1 MKVRPNISALL
12 AAGCV
17 MAISLPSRMVAE
29 ISDEDFK
36 ALKEQVQ
43 QLSGKVQKLEQVHEQ
58 DQQTHELDQKQ
69 IQQLQQ
75 QLGKA
80 QETASDAQ
88 EKARAAT
95 KMGKK
100 VQQLEEQVGETQKTV
115 AEGKAVSGAQVQPI
129 APVAAG
135 PLALHNFVITG
146 DAEVQFGKTQGQH
159 SAFTLA
165 DFAPIFLFR
174 ANDNILFEAGFD
186 VRLQNGSV
194 TLLNGQTGNSG
205 STTTIS
211 LSFATLDYM
220 LNDYVTLVAG
230 DMLLPLGTYAERS
243 AGWLNKIPDD
253 PLPRSVLPGSGVGAQ
268 LRGGIPIGQTGQ
280 QVNYSFYVA
289 NGPGSVDGSGNAT
302 FVDSSGSVLR
312 NLDFG
317 NVGIQSNGNRGNL
330 HGDPG
335 GGGRIGWFFPLK
347 PHYDLELGVSGQTGP
362 WNNRGN
368 RLWSAAVVDAAL
380 HITPYFELKGEYINT
395 WVETNDRG
403 TLSPR
408 GWWIQGGYKL
418 AGLNLNL
425 PFINNVELVS
435 RFDRVDDGLGT
446 RSHRETI
453 GYVYYLTNT
462 LWFEGDYEWVH
473 SRGPAAL
480 PGSEWVFQLSY
491 GF

>member
-1 MKVRPNISALL
+1 MRVNLSALL
-12 AAGCV
+12 LAGCV
-17 MAISLPSRMVAE
+17 MGISVPSRMVAE

-43 QLSGKVQKLEQVHEQ
+43 QLNDKVQKLEQTHEL
-58 DQQTHELDQKQ
+58 DQQTHQLDQKQ

-80 QETASDAQ
+80 QETAADAQ
-88 EKARAAT
+88 EKAGAAT
-95 KMGKK
+95 KMGKR
-100 VQQLEEQVGETQKTV
+100 VQKLEEQVGETQKTV
-115 AEGKAVSGAQVQPI
+115 TEGKAVSGPQVQPI
-129 APVAAG
+129 APVPSG

-205 STTTIS
+205 STTTID

-220 LNDYVTLVAG
+220 LNDYVTVVAG

-253 PLPRSVLPGSGVGAQ
+253 PIPRSVLPSSGVGAQ

-302 FVDSSGSVLR
+302 FVDSSGSVLP

-425 PFINNVELVS
+425 PFINNIELVS

>member
-43 QLSGKVQKLEQVHEQ
+43 QLSGKVQKLE
-58 DQQTHELDQKQ
+58 
-69 IQQLQQ
+69 QLQQ

-220 LNDYVTLVAG
+220 LNDYVKLVAG
-230 DMLLPLGTYAERS
+230 DMLLPLG
-243 AGWLNKIPDD
+243 P
-253 PLPRSVLPGSGVGAQ
+253 
-268 LRGGIPIGQTGQ
+268 
-280 QVNYSFYVA
+280 
-289 NGPGSVDGSGNAT
+289 
-302 FVDSSGSVLR
+302 
-312 NLDFG
+312 
-317 NVGIQSNGNRGNL
+317 
-330 HGDPG
+330 
-335 GGGRIGWFFPLK
+335 
-347 PHYDLELGVSGQTGP
+347 
-362 WNNRGN
+362 
-368 RLWSAAVVDAAL
+368 
-380 HITPYFELKGEYINT
+380 
-395 WVETNDRG
+395 
-403 TLSPR
+403 
-408 GWWIQGGYKL
+408 
-418 AGLNLNL
+418 
-425 PFINNVELVS
+425 
-435 RFDRVDDGLGT
+435 
-446 RSHRETI
+446 
-453 GYVYYLTNT
+453 
-462 LWFEGDYEWVH
+462 
-473 SRGPAAL
+473 
-480 PGSEWVFQLSY
+480 
-491 GF
+491 

>member
-1 MKVRPNISALL
+1 ME
-12 AAGCV
+12 
-17 MAISLPSRMVAE
+17 ISLPSRMVAE

-36 ALKEQVQ
+36 TLKEQVQ
-43 QLSGKVQKLEQVHEQ
+43 QLSDKVQKLEQTHEL
-58 DQQTHELDQKQ
+58 DRQTHELDQKQ

-80 QETASDAQ
+80 QETAADAQ

-100 VQQLEEQVGETQKTV
+100 VQQLEEQVSETQKTV

-129 APVAAG
+129 APLAAG

-205 STTTIS
+205 STTTIN

-220 LNDYVTLVAG
+220 LNDYVTVVAG
-230 DMLLPLGTYAERS
+230 DMLLPLGTYAEQS

-253 PLPRSVLPGSGVGAQ
+253 PLPRSVLPSSGVGAQ

-302 FVDSSGSVLR
+302 FVDTSGSVLP

-380 HITPYFELKGEYINT
+380 HITPT
-395 WVETNDRG
+395 
-403 TLSPR
+403 S
-408 GWWIQGGYKL
+408 
-418 AGLNLNL
+418 
-425 PFINNVELVS
+425 S
-435 RFDRVDDGLGT
+435 
-446 RSHRETI
+446 
-453 GYVYYLTNT
+453 
-462 LWFEGDYEWVH
+462 
-473 SRGPAAL
+473 
-480 PGSEWVFQLSY
+480 
-491 GF
+491 